1 MGSLKYV
8 SMSCL
13 RDDWISLGVGSPQ
26 HPDTLVSC
34 VFKTELV
41 THLRRALPGGLD
53 LRIGPVIEYAK
64 KPGKLAVVKVVK
76 DSTVPRDDL
85 YKSSI
90 IHVGPG
96 EPSSSTSRPTPKGR
110 SVAARPVTT
119 GKLLRPGGPG
129 GGPARNKQPVM
140 AERPVAQSVPR
151 PSANTNVNPNPI
163 VQAGAHTNANTN
175 SAANPAIRDTQ
186 PNNVVSTPSQPQR
199 PTVVGGRSV
208 PPNLIAALNT
218 HSRNSSTSSAN
229 RAPPPAPPPPPALPP
244 PSEDPTCRALYDFA
258 GQSTNELSLV
268 KDEVVIIVR
277 KEENGWWL
285 IKRMA
290 NADQGWAP
298 SAYLKEEAVA
308 PPPPPPPPPPP
319 ARPSNGAVR
328 VGAVAGK
335 KPAPPAPPAKRP
347 AVGRKPATPENRSS
361 VAGSTASGSSG
372 TGSSTTS
379 FAGGLAQAVSSPAF
393 LP

>member
-229 RAPPPAPPPPPALPP
+229 RAPPP
-244 PSEDPTCRALYDFA
+244 
-258 GQSTNELSLV
+258 
-268 KDEVVIIVR
+268 
-277 KEENGWWL
+277 
-285 IKRMA
+285 
-290 NADQGWAP
+290 
-298 SAYLKEEAVA
+298 
-308 PPPPPPPPPPP
+308 PPPPP